1 MKKELNIISKT
12 GIYLLAAVAVVTIAA
27 YLIFGLKNTNNFI
40 SIVIAEALAVV
51 LFFASIVIYKN
62 LAEKEAAAAA
72 KFIFLS
78 FFGKLVLI
86 AGIFFLFIKTG
97 QINLIY
103 FFVSFVVF
111 FTILLNVEIFLLY
124 KKILFKK

>member
-27 YLIFGLKNTNNFI
+27 YFIFGLKNTNNFV

-62 LAEKEAAAAA
+62 LAEKEATAAA

-86 AGIFFLFIKTG
+86 AGIFFLFLKTG
-97 QINLIY
+97 YINLIY
-103 FFVSFVVF
+103 FFVSFVIF

>member
-1 MKKELNIISKT
+1 MKKELSIISKT
-12 GIYLLAAVAVVTIAA
+12 GIYLLVAVAVVTIAA

-51 LFFASIVIYKN
+51 LFFVSIVIYKN
-62 LAEKEAAAAA
+62 LAEKEATAAA

-97 QINLIY
+97 YINLIY
-103 FFVSFVVF
+103 FFVSFVIF